1 MTAAAPSVR
10 VLIVDDSPVAR
21 AVLKDVLESD
31 AEIRVVG
38 MAATGYEAV
47 EMTATLRPDVV
58 TMDLVMPGMD
68 GMKATEEIMAH
79 NPTPIL
85 FLSAFVGREGVCT
98 RSDVLAAG
106 ALDVVEKPSTM
117 PDPQWES
124 EADALVRKVK
134 SLARVPV
141 VTHMHRA
148 RRDSDRSRPAAVDA
162 RRAMQVVAIGASTG
176 GPKVLE
182 DVLSSLPVGYGAS
195 VIVIQHMAD
204 PFIGAMVTSLRR
216 RCALTIKIAETGDR
230 LLPATVLIAPPD
242 AHLTVLAGGRVH
254 IEAGAPVRGFRPSI
268 DVTFSSIARVY
279 GSRGC
284 GVLLTG
290 MGADGA
296 AGLLAIREAGGT
308 TLVQDEATCAVFGMP
323 RAAIDLGAAQYVLP
337 PAGLARHLLS
347 LQRLRR
353 VQE

>member
-1 MTAAAPSVR
+1 MTPATTAVR

-21 AVLKDVLESD
+21 AVLKNVLESGGD
-31 AEIRVVG
+31 IQVVG

-47 EMTATLRPDVV
+47 ELTATLRPDVV

-79 NPTPIL
+79 HPTPIL
-85 FLSAFVGREGVCT
+85 FLSAFIGRDGVCT

-106 ALDVVEKPSTM
+106 ALDAVEKPSTM
-117 PDPQWES
+117 PDPRWEA
-124 EADALVRKVK
+124 EADTLVQKVK

-141 VTHMHRA
+141 VTHM
-148 RRDSDRSRPAAVDA
+148 RRRGSDPSRPVADS
-162 RRAMQVVAIGASTG
+162 RRATQVVAIGASTG

-182 DVLSSLPVGYGAS
+182 DLLAALPAGYGPA

-204 PFIGAMVTSLRR
+204 AFIGALAAALGK
-216 RCALTIKIAETGDR
+216 RCPLTIKIAETGDR
-230 LLPATVLIAPPD
+230 LLPGTVLIAPPA
-242 AHLTVLAGGRVH
+242 AHLTVLPGSRVL
-254 IEAGAPVRGFRPSI
+254 IDAAAPVSGFRPSI
-268 DVTFSSIARVY
+268 DVTFAALARIY
-279 GSRGC
+279 GSRAC

-296 AGLLAIREAGGT
+296 KGLLAIRDAGGT
-308 TLVQDEATCAVFGMP
+308 TLVQDEASCALFGMP
-323 RAAIDLGAAQYVLP
+323 RAAIELGAAQHVLP
-337 PAGLARHLLS
+337 PSGLVRHLLS
-347 LQRLRR
+347 MQSLRR

>member
-1 MTAAAPSVR
+1 MTAAATAVR

-21 AVLKDVLESD
+21 AVLKDVLEAD
-31 AEIRVVG
+31 ADIRVVG

-79 NPTPIL
+79 HPTPIL
-85 FLSAFVGREGVCT
+85 FLSAFIGSEGVAT

-124 EADALVRKVK
+124 EADTLVRKVK

-141 VTHMHRA
+141 VTHM
-148 RRDSDRSRPAAVDA
+148 RRRGSERSRPVADA
-162 RRAMQVVAIGASTG
+162 RRAAQVVAIGASTG

-182 DVLSSLPVGYGAS
+182 DLLAALPPGYGPA
-195 VIVIQHMAD
+195 VIVVQHMAD
-204 PFIGAMVTSLRR
+204 AFIDAMVAALRR
-216 RCALTIKIAETGDR
+216 RCALTVKIAETGDR
-230 LLPATVLIAPPD
+230 LLPGTVLIAPPA
-242 AHLTVLAGGRVH
+242 AHLTVLPGSRVLIDAGP
-254 IEAGAPVRGFRPSI
+254 PVRGFRPSI
-268 DVTFSSIARVY
+268 DVTFAAVARIY
-279 GSRGC
+279 GSRAC

-296 AGLLAIREAGGT
+296 NGLLAIRDAGGT
-308 TLVQDEATCAVFGMP
+308 TLVQDEASCAVFGMP
-323 RAAIDLGAAQYVLP
+323 RAAIELGAAQHALP
-337 PAGLARHLLS
+337 PSGLARHLIS
-347 LQRLRR
+347 LQALRR
-353 VQE
+353 VQD

>member
-1 MTAAAPSVR
+1 MSAAAATAVR

-31 AEIRVVG
+31 AEIQVVG

-47 EMTATLRPDVV
+47 EMTAALRPDVV

-79 NPTPIL
+79 HPTPIL
-85 FLSAFVGREGVCT
+85 FLSAFIGREGVCT

-124 EADALVRKVK
+124 EADALVQKVK

-141 VTHMHRA
+141 VTHMR
-148 RRDSDRSRPAAVDA
+148 RRDSGRHRAAA
-162 RRAMQVVAIGASTG
+162 AETRRATQVVAIGASTG

-182 DVLSSLPVGYGAS
+182 DVLSSLPAGYSAS
-195 VIVIQHMAD
+195 VLVIQHMAD
-204 PFIGAMVTSLRR
+204 TFIGTMVETLRR
-216 RCALTIKIAETGDR
+216 RCPLTIKVAETGDR
-230 LLPATVLIAPPD
+230 LVPGTVLIAPPA
-242 AHLTVLAGGRVH
+242 AHLTVLSGGRVLTD
-254 IEAGAPVRGFRPSI
+254 ASPPQRGFRPSI
-268 DVTFSSIARVY
+268 DVTFSSLARVY
-279 GSRGC
+279 GSRAC

-323 RAAIDLGAAQYVLP
+323 RAAIELGAAQHVLS
-337 PAGLARHLLS
+337 PAGLSRHLVS
-347 LQRLRR
+347 LQALRR

>member
-1 MTAAAPSVR
+1 MMMAAATSVR

-31 AEIRVVG
+31 AEIQVVG

-79 NPTPIL
+79 HPTPIL
-85 FLSAFVGREGVCT
+85 FLSAFVGTAGVAT

-124 EADALVRKVK
+124 ETDALVRKVK

-141 VTHMHRA
+141 VRHM
-148 RRDSDRSRPAAVDA
+148 RRRRSERSRLVAEA

-182 DVLSSLPVGYGAS
+182 DVLSSLPAGYGSA

-204 PFIGAMVTSLRR
+204 AFIDQMVATLRR
-216 RCALTIKIAETGDR
+216 RCPLAIKIAETGDR
-230 LLPATVLIAPPD
+230 LLPGTVLIAPP
-242 AHLTVLAGGRVH
+242 AVHLMVLPGGR
-254 IEAGAPVRGFRPSI
+254 ILIDAGAPVGGFRPSI
-268 DVTFSSIARVY
+268 DVTFAALARIY
-279 GSRGC
+279 GSRAC

-296 AGLLAIREAGGT
+296 SGLLAIRDAGGT
-308 TLVQDEATCAVFGMP
+308 TLVQDEASCAVFGMP
-323 RAAIDLGAAQYVLP
+323 RAAIERGAAQHVLP
-337 PAGLARHLLS
+337 PSGLARHLLS
-347 LQRLRR
+347 LQGVRR
-353 VQE
+353 VQD

>member
-1 MTAAAPSVR
+1 MTAPTPAVR

-31 AEIRVVG
+31 ADIRVVG

-47 EMTATLRPDVV
+47 ELTAALRPDVV

-79 NPTPIL
+79 HPTPIL
-85 FLSAFVGREGVCT
+85 FLSAFIGSEGVCT

-124 EADALVRKVK
+124 EADTLVQKVK

-141 VTHMHRA
+141 VTHM
-148 RRDSDRSRPAAVDA
+148 RRRGSDRSRPAAEP
-162 RRAMQVVAIGASTG
+162 RRATQVVAIGASTG
-176 GPKVLE
+176 GPKVIE
-182 DVLSSLPVGYGAS
+182 DVLASLPAEYGPA

-204 PFIGAMVTSLRR
+204 AFFGAMVTTLRK

-230 LLPATVLIAPPD
+230 LLPSTVLIAPPA
-242 AHLTVLAGGRVH
+242 AHLTVLQGSRVLIDAGP
-254 IEAGAPVRGFRPSI
+254 PVRGFRPSI
-268 DVTFSSIARVY
+268 DVTFAAIARFY
-279 GSRGC
+279 GSRAC

-296 AGLLAIREAGGT
+296 SGLLAIRDAGGT
-308 TLVQDEATCAVFGMP
+308 TLVQDEASCAVFGMP
-323 RAAIDLGAAQYVLP
+323 RAAIELGAAQHVLP
-337 PAGLARHLLS
+337 PAGLVRHLLS
-347 LQRLRR
+347 KQMPRR